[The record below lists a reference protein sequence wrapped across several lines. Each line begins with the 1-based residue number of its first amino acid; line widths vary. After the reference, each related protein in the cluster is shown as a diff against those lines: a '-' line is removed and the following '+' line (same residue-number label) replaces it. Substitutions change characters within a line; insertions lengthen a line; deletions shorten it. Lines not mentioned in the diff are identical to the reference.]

1 MPPAGMRAAF
11 FGADDLMTLPDPAS
25 RVRRAPDDNARA
37 VAPHHL
43 RGSAQAS
50 MALLRQ
56 FRALM
61 QAARNQF
68 VESREHTG
76 LTGAEL
82 WALAE
87 VRGRP
92 GIRVTELA
100 RSMSIHQ
107 TTASNLVMVLVRAG
121 LVAKH
126 ASAADRRW
134 VTLAA
139 TTAGERLLAETPGPH
154 QGVLPAAIWQLSDEQ
169 RQALASALE
178 PLLAQLD
185 ISATGAAADTP
196 LAEILDASKAPRRR
210 KTQRVPE

>member
-1 MPPAGMRAAF
+1 MTRPARPTQNLFTPVATSIAGNE
-11 FGADDLMTLPDPAS
+11 GTD
-25 RVRRAPDDNARA
+25 RVD
-37 VAPHHL
+37 
-43 RGSAQAS
+43 AQDT
-50 MALLRQ
+50 MGLLRR

-68 VESREHTG
+68 VEARVQTG

-87 VRGRP
+87 VRRRP
-92 GIRVTELA
+92 AIRVTELA

-121 LVAKH
+121 LVEKQSS
-126 ASAADRRW
+126 ASDRRW

-139 TTAGERLLAETPGPH
+139 TAAGERVLDSTSGPH
-154 QGVLPAAIWQLSDEQ
+154 QGILPAAIERLSDWQ
-169 RQALASALE
+169 REALTAALE

-185 ISATGAAADTP
+185 ITTLDSAADTP
-196 LAEILDASKAPRRR
+196 LAEILDTGGRRPRARR
-210 KTQRVPE
+210 QSRPR